1 MATSTMVEELQEQL
15 FTRERE
21 LVSRE
26 SVVVMWEDGLTASEC
41 TLGRAFMECDAKHTQ
56 TEAVR

>member
-1 MATSTMVEELQEQL
+1 MVEELQEQL

-26 SVVVMWEDGLTASEC
+26 SVIVMWEDGLTASEC
-41 TLGRAFMECDAKHTQ
+41 ALGRAFMECDAKHTQ